1 MTNTMPQTSQVEVK
15 INSVNF
21 ICDWKYNI
29 QSENMSC
36 CFCSKHTSS
45 EYQPKSQ
52 RKCLLKVY
60 GLVSGKCGHLAHLSC
75 YKARVRRHYCYCN
88 YCNEG
93 NERVIFEFDKNLE
106 ENHTQKM
113 YRV

>member
-1 MTNTMPQTSQVEVK
+1 MTQVEVQ

-36 CFCSKHTSS
+36 CFCSKHSSS

-52 RKCLLKVY
+52 RKCALKVH
-60 GLVSGKCGHLAHLSC
+60 GLVAGKCGHLAHLSC
-75 YKARVRRHYCYCN
+75 YKSRLRRNNN
-88 YCNEG
+88 YCGICNGE
-93 NERVIFEFDKNLE
+93 VLFEFDKNLE
-106 ENHTQKM
+106 ENHTQKL